1 MIFIKLT
8 TKDIPYG
15 DRPDDRCL
23 SVGAS
28 SLSDAELLAI
38 IFRTGSTGITSTD
51 LAHLLLQAAPGTGLV
66 GLNSLRYEDM
76 VRIDGIGKV
85 KALQILA
92 ICEIAR
98 RMSAAKAVSRIS
110 LKNPAT
116 ISDFFMETLRH
127 LTQEHFII
135 AMFNSNNELITHKLI
150 TIGTINASIAAPRE
164 IFIEALK
171 QEAVYIVLIHNHPSG
186 SASPSK
192 GDELVT
198 KRIKECGELIGIKVI
213 DHIII
218 GDNKYFS
225 FREAGIM

>member
-1 MIFIKLT
+1 MISIRFT

-23 SVGAS
+23 SIGAS
-28 SLSDAELLAI
+28 GLSDAELLSI
-38 IFRTGSTGITSTD
+38 IFRTGKRGITATD
-51 LAHLLLQAAPGTGLV
+51 LAHLLIQETSGSGLV

-76 VRIDGIGKV
+76 IRIEGIGKV
-85 KALQILA
+85 KAVQILA

-98 RMSAAKAVSRIS
+98 RMSAAKAASRIS
-110 LKNPAT
+110 LKNPAA
-116 ISDFFMETLRH
+116 ISEYFMETLRH
-127 LTQEHFII
+127 LNQEHFII

-186 SASPSK
+186 SAAPSK
-192 GDELVT
+192 GDEMVT
-198 KRIKECGELIGIKVI
+198 KRIKECGDMIGIKVI